1 MNRSKKR
8 IAVALGGNALGNT
21 PTEQLKQVKIAAETI
36 VELAAEGHEL
46 IVGHG
51 NGPQVGIINSAMNYA
66 AANGPHTPYMPFA
79 ECGAMSQGFIG
90 YHLQQAL
97 QQSMRKRGMNGAVV
111 SVVTQVLVDPEDP
124 AFSNPT
130 KPIGNFYTR
139 KEVEEIAGVLPQH
152 LHVPR
157 VLQDRRQVGSG
168 RGEPHG
174 LQRGH
179 LRRRLSGGGGEPQP
193 KEGRQGHPGPQREVR
208 GGHLHAL

>member
-79 ECGAMSQGFIG
+79 ECG
-90 YHLQQAL
+90 
-97 QQSMRKRGMNGAVV
+97 
-111 SVVTQVLVDPEDP
+111 PC
-124 AFSNPT
+124 
-130 KPIGNFYTR
+130 
-139 KEVEEIAGVLPQH
+139 
-152 LHVPR
+152 PR
-157 VLQDRRQVGSG
+157 A
-168 RGEPHG
+168 
-174 LQRGH
+174 
-179 LRRRLSGGGGEPQP
+179 LSGTTCSRPFSRACE
-193 KEGRQGHPGPQREVR
+193 R
-208 GGHLHAL
+208 GG

>member
-157 VLQDRRQVGSG
+157 VHQDRRQVGSG
-168 RGEPHG
+168 RGEP
-174 LQRGH
+174 R
-179 LRRRLSGGGGEPQP
+179 
-193 KEGRQGHPGPQREVR
+193 
-208 GGHLHAL
+208 

>member
-139 KEVEEIAGVLPQH
+139 VGGLAASSLTEHELVIH
-152 LHVPR
+152 LVPLSRKAVTVHVDA
-157 VLQDRRQVGSG
+157 LLALLAAAQDDLV
-168 RGEPHG
+168 
-174 LQRGH
+174 
-179 LRRRLSGGGGEPQP
+179 
-193 KEGRQGHPGPQREVR
+193 
-208 GGHLHAL
+208 ALL